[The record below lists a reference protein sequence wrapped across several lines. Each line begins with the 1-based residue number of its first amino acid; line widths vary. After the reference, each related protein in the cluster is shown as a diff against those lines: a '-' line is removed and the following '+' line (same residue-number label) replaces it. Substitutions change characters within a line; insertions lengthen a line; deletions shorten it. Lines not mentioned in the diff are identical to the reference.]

1 MMKLWRHA
9 AAFLLSLC
17 AAATVAAAA
26 DTPPVPLTEEAFPDP
41 AFLQWVEKKDSD
53 GDGFLSQE
61 ELDAVTAMDLRKQ
74 GIEQLDGLE
83 YFRNLESLNCSENDL
98 TALVLEDFPALTSL
112 TCNENASLETLDL
125 SGVPALEHLYCFHSA
140 LTELDLQDVPAL
152 TYLAWGGSPLQELDL
167 SNNPELQVLH
177 VLGGDLADADLSH
190 NPKLDMLLWNHT
202 RIETLDLS
210 NQTELTYLNCT
221 DNQLTS
227 LDLSANSKLET
238 LYAGKNRLL
247 AIRLPGDNLSFCD
260 LTDQRP
266 APFDLPTG
274 ENGLSLNH
282 LVPWARPDQISELT
296 GGILLG
302 DWIQLDSPNAT
313 LTYRYQ
319 DGSAV
324 LDASVSVTGENGWK
338 EPLSITDWTY
348 GQSPSQPQAQAA
360 FGSVSFSYGASA
372 DGPFT
377 PDVPTQAGRWY
388 VRADVEETPLYNGL
402 QSTKAFHID
411 PAIPEYSAPQEK
423 YATYGDYLASVQLES
438 GFYWENGSLRVGDAG
453 DQSHSAFFVPAD
465 TVDYLIVPHIPV
477 QVHVSPYDGTLLPI
491 LEIQDRTEAENL
503 VIRHGDWV
511 LQEGKDYGTE
521 LTSDGKTSH
530 LTITFQ
536 GNYTG
541 TVVRSFQEETGG
553 QEDGSHGGSST
564 SKTYAITA
572 QASAGGTITPS
583 GTVSVSRGANRAFS
597 IQARPGYQ
605 LDQLLV
611 DGNEVTPADTYV
623 FKSVSSNHTISARFA
638 PSALPEDPGQ
648 TGVSSLLNTT
658 DHNAYLRGYSAERF
672 GPENAMTRAQAAQLF
687 YGLLKDR
694 EVPITVTF
702 TDVPADAWYK
712 NAVETLASLGI
723 VSGVG
728 DGRFIPDRPITRAE
742 FLVIAMRFA
751 TPPDGE
757 AKTFSDVHESDWFYE
772 AVTDA
777 SRYGWVQGS
786 ADGSFGPYQLVTR
799 AQATVIVNR
808 MLGRSADRT
817 FIDTH
822 PDLQTF
828 QDVPPTHWAYYD
840 ICEAVNGHDYEKNG
854 QQERWTARF

>member
-140 LTELDLQDVPAL
+140 LTELDLEDVPAL

-210 NQTELTYLNCT
+210 SQTELTYLNCT

-247 AIRLPGDNLSFCD
+247 AIRLPGDDLSFCD

-266 APFDLPTG
+266 ALFDLPTG
-274 ENGLSLNH
+274 ENGLSLNQ

-302 DWIQLDSPNAT
+302 DRIQLDSPNAT

-324 LDASVSVTGENGWK
+324 LDASISVTGENGWK

-360 FGSVSFSYGASA
+360 FGSVSFSYGPSA

-377 PDVPTQAGRWY
+377 PDVPAQAGRWH

-477 QVHVSPYDGTLLPI
+477 LVHVSPYDGTLLPI
-491 LEIQDRTEAENL
+491 PEIQDRTEAENL

-521 LTSDGKTSH
+521 LTSDGKTAH

-564 SKTYAITA
+564 
-572 QASAGGTITPS
+572 GGHDSSTP
-583 GTVSVSRGANRAFS
+583 
-597 IQARPGYQ
+597 P
-605 LDQLLV
+605 
-611 DGNEVTPADTYV
+611 
-623 FKSVSSNHTISARFA
+623 
-638 PSALPEDPGQ
+638 PSTLPEDPGQ

-658 DHNAYLRGYSAERF
+658 DHNAYLRGYSAVRF
-672 GPENAMTRAQAAQLF
+672 GPEDAMTRAQAAQLF
-687 YGLLKDR
+687 YGLLKDW

>member
-17 AAATVAAAA
+17 AAAGIAAAA

-41 AFLQWVEKKDSD
+41 AFLQWVGKKDSD

-140 LTELDLQDVPAL
+140 LTELDLEDVPAL

-177 VLGGDLADADLSH
+177 VLGGDLTDADLSH

-247 AIRLPGDNLSFCD
+247 AIRMPGDDLSFCD

-266 APFDLPTG
+266 APFDLPAG
-274 ENGLSLNH
+274 ENGLSLNQ

-302 DWIQLDSPNAT
+302 DRIQLDSPNAT

-324 LDASVSVTGENGWK
+324 LDASISVTGENGWK

-477 QVHVSPYDGTLLPI
+477 LVHVSPYDGTLLPI
-491 LEIQDRTEAENL
+491 PQIQDRTEAENL

-521 LTSDGKTSH
+521 LTSDGKTAH

-553 QEDGSHGGSST
+553 QEDGSHGGGSTGGHDSST
-564 SKTYAITA
+564 PP
-572 QASAGGTITPS
+572 PS
-583 GTVSVSRGANRAFS
+583 T
-597 IQARPGYQ
+597 
-605 LDQLLV
+605 
-611 DGNEVTPADTYV
+611 
-623 FKSVSSNHTISARFA
+623 
-638 PSALPEDPGQ
+638 LPEDPGQ
-648 TGVSSLLNTT
+648 TGVSALLNTT
-658 DHNAYLRGYSAERF
+658 DHNAYLRGYSAARF
-672 GPENAMTRAQAAQLF
+672 GPEDAMTRAQAAQLF

-808 MLGRSADRT
+808 MLGRSADPT

-822 PDLQTF
+822 HDLQSF
-828 QDVPPTHWAYYD
+828 QNVPPTHWAYYD
-840 ICEAVNGHDYEKNG
+840 ICEAVNGHDYEKTG

>member
-167 SNNPELQVLH
+167 SNNPQLQVLH

-247 AIRLPGDNLSFCD
+247 AIRLPGDDLSFCD

-266 APFDLPTG
+266 APFDLPAG
-274 ENGLSLNH
+274 ENGLSLNQ

-302 DWIQLDSPNAT
+302 DRIQLDSPNAT

-477 QVHVSPYDGTLLPI
+477 LVHVSPYDGTLLPI
-491 LEIQDRTEAENL
+491 PEIQDRTEAENL

-511 LQEGKDYGTE
+511 LQEGKDYGTK
-521 LTSDGKTSH
+521 LTSDGKTAR

-553 QEDGSHGGSST
+553 QEDGSHGGGSTGGHDSST
-564 SKTYAITA
+564 PP
-572 QASAGGTITPS
+572 PS
-583 GTVSVSRGANRAFS
+583 T
-597 IQARPGYQ
+597 
-605 LDQLLV
+605 
-611 DGNEVTPADTYV
+611 
-623 FKSVSSNHTISARFA
+623 
-638 PSALPEDPGQ
+638 LPEDPGQ

-658 DHNAYLRGYSAERF
+658 DHNAYLRGYSAVRF
-672 GPENAMTRAQAAQLF
+672 GPEDAMTRAQAAQLF
-687 YGLLKDR
+687 YGLLKDW

-817 FIDTH
+817 FINTH

>member
-41 AFLQWVEKKDSD
+41 AFLQWVGKKDSD

-140 LTELDLQDVPAL
+140 LTELDLEDVPAL

-167 SNNPELQVLH
+167 SNNPQLQVLH

-247 AIRLPGDNLSFCD
+247 AIRLPGDDLSFCD

-266 APFDLPTG
+266 APFDLPAG
-274 ENGLSLNH
+274 ENGLSLNQ

-453 DQSHSAFFVPAD
+453 DQAHAAFFVPSD

-477 QVHVSPYDGTLLPI
+477 LVHVSPYDGTLLPI
-491 LEIQDRTEAENL
+491 PQIQDRTEAENL

-521 LTSDGKTSH
+521 LTSDGKTAR

-553 QEDGSHGGSST
+553 QEDGSHGGGSTGGHDSST
-564 SKTYAITA
+564 PP
-572 QASAGGTITPS
+572 PS
-583 GTVSVSRGANRAFS
+583 T
-597 IQARPGYQ
+597 
-605 LDQLLV
+605 
-611 DGNEVTPADTYV
+611 
-623 FKSVSSNHTISARFA
+623 
-638 PSALPEDPGQ
+638 LPEDPGQ

-672 GPENAMTRAQAAQLF
+672 GPEDAMTRAQAAQLF

-840 ICEAVNGHDYEKNG
+840 ICEAVNGHDYEKTG

>member
-41 AFLQWVEKKDSD
+41 AFLQWVGKKDSD

-210 NQTELTYLNCT
+210 SQTELTYLNCT

-247 AIRLPGDNLSFCD
+247 AIRLPGDDLSFCD

-274 ENGLSLNH
+274 ENGLFLNQ

-324 LDASVSVTGENGWK
+324 LDASVSVTGENSWK

-360 FGSVSFSYGASA
+360 FGPVSFSYGASA

-377 PDVPTQAGRWY
+377 PDVPAQAGRWY
-388 VRADVEETPLYNGL
+388 VRADVEETPLYNSL

-453 DQSHSAFFVPAD
+453 DQAHAAFFVPSD

-477 QVHVSPYDGTLLPI
+477 LVHVSPYDGTLLPI
-491 LEIQDRTEAENL
+491 PQIQDRTEAENL

-511 LQEGKDYGTE
+511 LQEGKDYGTK
-521 LTSDGKTSH
+521 LTSDGKTAR

-541 TVVRSFQEETGG
+541 TVVRSFQEESGGQGG
-553 QEDGSHGGSST
+553 QEGGQGGSHGGGSTGGHDSST
-564 SKTYAITA
+564 PP
-572 QASAGGTITPS
+572 PS
-583 GTVSVSRGANRAFS
+583 T
-597 IQARPGYQ
+597 
-605 LDQLLV
+605 
-611 DGNEVTPADTYV
+611 
-623 FKSVSSNHTISARFA
+623 
-638 PSALPEDPGQ
+638 LPEDPGQ

-658 DHNAYLRGYSAERF
+658 DHNAYLRGYSAVRF
-672 GPENAMTRAQAAQLF
+672 GPEDAMTRAQAAQLF

-817 FIDTH
+817 FINTH

>member
-41 AFLQWVEKKDSD
+41 AFLQWVGKKDSD

-140 LTELDLQDVPAL
+140 LTELDLEDVPAL

-167 SNNPELQVLH
+167 SNNPQLQVLH

-247 AIRLPGDNLSFCD
+247 AIRLPGDDLSFCD

-266 APFDLPTG
+266 APFDLPAG
-274 ENGLSLNH
+274 ENGLSLNQ

-377 PDVPTQAGRWY
+377 PDIPTQAGRWY

-453 DQSHSAFFVPAD
+453 DQAHAAFFVPSD

-491 LEIQDRTEAENL
+491 PQIQDRTEAENL

-521 LTSDGKTSH
+521 LTSDGKTAR

-541 TVVRSFQEETGG
+541 TAVRSFQEKSGGQGG
-553 QEDGSHGGSST
+553 QEGGQGGSHGGGSTGGHDSST
-564 SKTYAITA
+564 PP
-572 QASAGGTITPS
+572 PS
-583 GTVSVSRGANRAFS
+583 T
-597 IQARPGYQ
+597 
-605 LDQLLV
+605 
-611 DGNEVTPADTYV
+611 
-623 FKSVSSNHTISARFA
+623 
-638 PSALPEDPGQ
+638 LPEDPGQ

-672 GPENAMTRAQAAQLF
+672 GPEDAMTRAQAAQLF

>member
-17 AAATVAAAA
+17 AAATVAAAT

-177 VLGGDLADADLSH
+177 VLGGDLTDADLSH

-247 AIRLPGDNLSFCD
+247 AIRLPGDDLSFCD
-260 LTDQRP
+260 LADQRP

-274 ENGLSLNH
+274 ENGLSLNQ

-302 DWIQLDSPNAT
+302 DWIQLDSPHAT

-402 QSTKAFHID
+402 QSTKAFHIE

-453 DQSHSAFFVPAD
+453 DQAHAAFFVPAD

-477 QVHVSPYDGTLLPI
+477 LVHVSPYDGTLLPI
-491 LEIQDRTEAENL
+491 PQVQDRTEAENL

-521 LTSDGKTSH
+521 LTSDGKTAR

-541 TVVRSFQEETGG
+541 TVVRSFQEESGG
-553 QEDGSHGGSST
+553 QGGSHGGGSTGGHDSST
-564 SKTYAITA
+564 PP
-572 QASAGGTITPS
+572 PS
-583 GTVSVSRGANRAFS
+583 T
-597 IQARPGYQ
+597 
-605 LDQLLV
+605 
-611 DGNEVTPADTYV
+611 
-623 FKSVSSNHTISARFA
+623 
-638 PSALPEDPGQ
+638 LPEDPGQ

-672 GPENAMTRAQAAQLF
+672 GPEDAMTRAQAAQLF

-786 ADGSFGPYQLVTR
+786 ADGSFGPYHLVTR

-840 ICEAVNGHDYEKNG
+840 ICEAVNGHDYEKTG
-854 QQERWTARF
+854 QQERWTALI

>member
-17 AAATVAAAA
+17 AAAGIAAAA

-41 AFLQWVEKKDSD
+41 AFLQWVGKKDSD

-140 LTELDLQDVPAL
+140 LTELDLEDVPAL

-177 VLGGDLADADLSH
+177 VLGGDLSDADLSH

-247 AIRLPGDNLSFCD
+247 AIRLPGDDLSFCD

-274 ENGLSLNH
+274 ENGLSLNQ

-302 DWIQLDSPNAT
+302 DWIQLDAPNAT

-338 EPLSITDWTY
+338 EPLSIADWTY
-348 GQSPSQPQAQAA
+348 GQPPSQPQAQAA

-377 PDVPTQAGRWY
+377 PDVPTQAGLWY

-411 PAIPEYSAPQEK
+411 PAIPEYSDPQEK

-453 DQSHSAFFVPAD
+453 DQAHAAFFVPAD

-477 QVHVSPYDGTLLPI
+477 LVHVSPYDGTLLPI
-491 LEIQDRTEAENL
+491 PQIQDRTEAENL

-521 LTSDGKTSH
+521 LTSDGKTAR

-541 TVVRSFQEETGG
+541 TVVRSFQEESGG
-553 QEDGSHGGSST
+553 QGG
-564 SKTYAITA
+564 
-572 QASAGGTITPS
+572 
-583 GTVSVSRGANRAFS
+583 
-597 IQARPGYQ
+597 
-605 LDQLLV
+605 
-611 DGNEVTPADTYV
+611 
-623 FKSVSSNHTISARFA
+623 
-638 PSALPEDPGQ
+638 
-648 TGVSSLLNTT
+648 
-658 DHNAYLRGYSAERF
+658 NAYLRGYSPVRF
-672 GPENAMTRAQAAQLF
+672 GPEDAMTRAQAAQLF

-694 EVPITVTF
+694 EIPITVTF

-757 AKTFSDVHESDWFYE
+757 AKTFSDVHKSDWFYE

-777 SRYGWVQGS
+777 SHYGWVQGS
-786 ADGSFGPYQLVTR
+786 TDGSFGPYQLVTR

-817 FIDTH
+817 FINTH

>member
-1 MMKLWRHA
+1 MKLWRHA

-17 AAATVAAAA
+17 AAATMAAAA

-61 ELDAVTAMDLRKQ
+61 ELNAVTAMDLRKQ
-74 GIEQLDGLE
+74 GIEQLDGLK
-83 YFRNLESLNCSENDL
+83 YFRNLEYLNCSENDL

-112 TCNENASLETLDL
+112 TCNENPSLETLDL
-125 SGVPALEHLYCFHSA
+125 SGAPALEQLYCFHSA

-152 TYLAWGGSPLQELDL
+152 TYLVWGGSPLQELDL
-167 SNNPELQVLH
+167 SNSPELQVLH
-177 VLGGDLADADLSH
+177 VLGGDLTDADLSH

-227 LDLSANSKLET
+227 LDLSANPKLET

-247 AIRLPGDNLSFCD
+247 AIRLPGDDLSFCD

-274 ENGLSLNH
+274 ENGLSLNQ

-377 PDVPTQAGRWY
+377 PDVPTQAGLWY

-477 QVHVSPYDGTLLPI
+477 LVHVSPYDGTLLPI
-491 LEIQDRTEAENL
+491 PEIQDRTEAENL

-521 LTSDGKTSH
+521 LTSDGKTAH

-553 QEDGSHGGSST
+553 QEDGSHGGGSTGGHDSST
-564 SKTYAITA
+564 PP
-572 QASAGGTITPS
+572 PS
-583 GTVSVSRGANRAFS
+583 T
-597 IQARPGYQ
+597 
-605 LDQLLV
+605 
-611 DGNEVTPADTYV
+611 
-623 FKSVSSNHTISARFA
+623 
-638 PSALPEDPGQ
+638 LPEDPGQ

-694 EVPITVTF
+694 VVPITVTF

-817 FIDTH
+817 FINTH

>member
-41 AFLQWVEKKDSD
+41 AFLQWVGKKDRD
-53 GDGFLSQE
+53 GDGSLSQE

-140 LTELDLQDVPAL
+140 LTELDLEDVPAL

-177 VLGGDLADADLSH
+177 VLGGDLTDADLSH

-210 NQTELTYLNCT
+210 SQTELTYLNCT

-247 AIRLPGDNLSFCD
+247 AIRLPGDDLSFCD

-266 APFDLPTG
+266 APFNLPTG
-274 ENGLSLNH
+274 ENGLSLNQ

-324 LDASVSVTGENGWK
+324 LDASISVTGENGWK

-360 FGSVSFSYGASA
+360 FGSVSFSYGPSA

-402 QSTKAFHID
+402 QSTKAFHIE
-411 PAIPEYSAPQEK
+411 PAVPEYSDPQEK

-453 DQSHSAFFVPAD
+453 DQAHSAFFVPAD

-491 LEIQDRTEAENL
+491 PEIQDRTEAENL

-521 LTSDGKTSH
+521 LTSDGKTAC

-541 TVVRSFQEETGG
+541 TVVRSFQEESGG
-553 QEDGSHGGSST
+553 QGGQGGSHGGGSTGGHDSST
-564 SKTYAITA
+564 PP
-572 QASAGGTITPS
+572 PS
-583 GTVSVSRGANRAFS
+583 
-597 IQARPGYQ
+597 P
-605 LDQLLV
+605 
-611 DGNEVTPADTYV
+611 
-623 FKSVSSNHTISARFA
+623 
-638 PSALPEDPGQ
+638 LPEDPGQ

-658 DHNAYLRGYSAERF
+658 DHNAYLRGYSAVRF
-672 GPENAMTRAQAAQLF
+672 GPEDAMTRAQAAQLF

>member
-17 AAATVAAAA
+17 AAATMAAAA

-83 YFRNLESLNCSENDL
+83 YFRNLEYLNCSENDL

-112 TCNENASLETLDL
+112 TCNENPSLETLDL
-125 SGVPALEHLYCFHSA
+125 SGAPALEHLYCFHSA

-152 TYLAWGGSPLQELDL
+152 TYLVWGGSPLQELDL

-177 VLGGDLADADLSH
+177 VLGGDLTDADLSH

-247 AIRLPGDNLSFCD
+247 AIRLPGDDLSFCD

-266 APFDLPTG
+266 VPFDLPTG
-274 ENGLSLNH
+274 ENGLSLNQ

-324 LDASVSVTGENGWK
+324 LDASISVTGENGWK

-453 DQSHSAFFVPAD
+453 DQSHAAFFVPAD

-477 QVHVSPYDGTLLPI
+477 LVHVSPYDGTLLPI
-491 LEIQDRTEAENL
+491 PQIQDRTEAENL

-521 LTSDGKTSH
+521 LTSDGKTAH

-553 QEDGSHGGSST
+553 QEDGSHGGGSTGGHDSST
-564 SKTYAITA
+564 PP
-572 QASAGGTITPS
+572 PS
-583 GTVSVSRGANRAFS
+583 T
-597 IQARPGYQ
+597 
-605 LDQLLV
+605 
-611 DGNEVTPADTYV
+611 
-623 FKSVSSNHTISARFA
+623 
-638 PSALPEDPGQ
+638 LPEDPGQ

-658 DHNAYLRGYSAERF
+658 DHNAYLRGYSPVRF
-672 GPENAMTRAQAAQLF
+672 GPEDAMTRAQAAQLF

-694 EVPITVTF
+694 AVPITVTF

>member
-1 MMKLWRHA
+1 MKLWRHA

-17 AAATVAAAA
+17 AAATMAAAA
-26 DTPPVPLTEEAFPDP
+26 DAPPVPLTEEAFPDP

-74 GIEQLDGLE
+74 GIQQLDGLE

-177 VLGGDLADADLSH
+177 VLGGDLTDADLSH

-210 NQTELTYLNCT
+210 SQTELTYLNCT

-247 AIRLPGDNLSFCD
+247 AIRMPADDLPFCD
-260 LTDQRP
+260 LTEQRP

-274 ENGLSLNH
+274 ENGLSLNQ

-302 DWIQLDSPNAT
+302 DWIQLDSPNET

-324 LDASVSVTGENGWK
+324 LDASVSITGENGWK

-348 GQSPSQPQAQAA
+348 GQSPSQPQAQPA

-388 VRADVEETPLYNGL
+388 VRAGVEETPLYNGL

-453 DQSHSAFFVPAD
+453 DQFHSAFFVPSD

-477 QVHVSPYDGTLLPI
+477 QVRVSPYDGTLLPI
-491 LEIQDRTEAENL
+491 PEIADRTEAEDL
-503 VIRHGDWV
+503 MIRHGDWV
-511 LQEGKDYGTE
+511 LQEGKDYATE
-521 LTSDGKTSH
+521 LTSDGKTAR

-541 TVVRSFQEETGG
+541 TVVRSFQEEAGG
-553 QEDGSHGGSST
+553 QGGSHGGGSTGGHDSST
-564 SKTYAITA
+564 PP
-572 QASAGGTITPS
+572 PS
-583 GTVSVSRGANRAFS
+583 
-597 IQARPGYQ
+597 P
-605 LDQLLV
+605 
-611 DGNEVTPADTYV
+611 
-623 FKSVSSNHTISARFA
+623 
-638 PSALPEDPGQ
+638 LPEEPGQ

-658 DHNAYLRGYSAERF
+658 DHNAYLRGYSAARF
-672 GPENAMTRAQAAQLF
+672 GPEDAMTRAQAAQLF
-687 YGLLKDR
+687 YGLLKNR
-694 EVPITVTF
+694 EVPVTVTF

-757 AKTFSDVHESDWFYE
+757 AKTFSDVHESDWFYD

-808 MLGRSADRT
+808 MLGRCADRT
-817 FIDTH
+817 FIDAH

-828 QDVPPTHWAYYD
+828 QDVPRTHWAYYD

-854 QQERWTARF
+854 QQERWTALI

>member
-41 AFLQWVEKKDSD
+41 AFLQWVGKKDSD
-53 GDGFLSQE
+53 GDGSLSQE

-112 TCNENASLETLDL
+112 TCNENASLETLGL

-177 VLGGDLADADLSH
+177 VLGGDLTDADLSH

-210 NQTELTYLNCT
+210 SQTELTYLNCT

-247 AIRLPGDNLSFCD
+247 AIRLPGDDLSFCD

-274 ENGLSLNH
+274 ENGLSLNQ

-324 LDASVSVTGENGWK
+324 LDASISVTGENGWK

-360 FGSVSFSYGASA
+360 FGSVSFSYGPSA

-453 DQSHSAFFVPAD
+453 DQAHAAFFVPAD

-491 LEIQDRTEAENL
+491 PQIQDRTEAENL

-521 LTSDGKTSH
+521 LTSDGKTAR

-541 TVVRSFQEETGG
+541 TVVRSFQEESGG
-553 QEDGSHGGSST
+553 QGGQGGSHGGGSTGGHDSST
-564 SKTYAITA
+564 PP
-572 QASAGGTITPS
+572 PS
-583 GTVSVSRGANRAFS
+583 
-597 IQARPGYQ
+597 P
-605 LDQLLV
+605 
-611 DGNEVTPADTYV
+611 
-623 FKSVSSNHTISARFA
+623 
-638 PSALPEDPGQ
+638 LPEDPGQ

-658 DHNAYLRGYSAERF
+658 DHNAYLRGYSPVRF
-672 GPENAMTRAQAAQLF
+672 GPEDAMTRAQAAQLF

-694 EVPITVTF
+694 AVPITVTF

-728 DGRFIPDRPITRAE
+728 DSRFIPDRPITRAE

-808 MLGRSADRT
+808 MLGRSVDRT
-817 FIDTH
+817 FINTH

-840 ICEAVNGHDYEKNG
+840 ICEAVNGHDYEKTG

>member
-41 AFLQWVEKKDSD
+41 AFLQWVGKKDSD

-140 LTELDLQDVPAL
+140 LTELDLEDVPAL

-167 SNNPELQVLH
+167 SNNPQLQVLH

-247 AIRLPGDNLSFCD
+247 AIRLPGDDLSFCD

-266 APFDLPTG
+266 APFDLPAG
-274 ENGLSLNH
+274 ENGLSLNQ

-338 EPLSITDWTY
+338 EPLSIADWTY
-348 GQSPSQPQAQAA
+348 GQSPSQPQAQPA

-377 PDVPTQAGRWY
+377 PDIPTQAGRWY

-453 DQSHSAFFVPAD
+453 DQAHSAFFVPAD

-477 QVHVSPYDGTLLPI
+477 LVHVSPYDGTLLPI
-491 LEIQDRTEAENL
+491 PQIQDRTEAENL

-521 LTSDGKTSH
+521 LTSDGKTAR

-553 QEDGSHGGSST
+553 QEDGSHGGGSTGGHDSST
-564 SKTYAITA
+564 PP
-572 QASAGGTITPS
+572 PS
-583 GTVSVSRGANRAFS
+583 T
-597 IQARPGYQ
+597 
-605 LDQLLV
+605 
-611 DGNEVTPADTYV
+611 
-623 FKSVSSNHTISARFA
+623 
-638 PSALPEDPGQ
+638 LPEDPGQ

-672 GPENAMTRAQAAQLF
+672 GPEDAMTRAQAAQLF

>member
-41 AFLQWVEKKDSD
+41 AFLQWVGKKDSD

-61 ELDAVTAMDLRKQ
+61 ELDAVTAMDFRKQ

-140 LTELDLQDVPAL
+140 LTELDLEDVPAL

-167 SNNPELQVLH
+167 SNNPQLQVLH

-247 AIRLPGDNLSFCD
+247 AIRLPGDDLSFCD

-274 ENGLSLNH
+274 ENGLSLNQ

-338 EPLSITDWTY
+338 EPLSIADWTY
-348 GQSPSQPQAQAA
+348 GQPPSQPQAQAA

-411 PAIPEYSAPQEK
+411 PAIPEYSDPQEK

-453 DQSHSAFFVPAD
+453 DQAHAAFFVPSD

-477 QVHVSPYDGTLLPI
+477 LVHVSPYDGTLLPI
-491 LEIQDRTEAENL
+491 PQIQDRTEAENL

-521 LTSDGKTSH
+521 LTSDGKTAH

-553 QEDGSHGGSST
+553 QEDGSHGGGSTGGHDSST
-564 SKTYAITA
+564 PP
-572 QASAGGTITPS
+572 PS
-583 GTVSVSRGANRAFS
+583 T
-597 IQARPGYQ
+597 
-605 LDQLLV
+605 
-611 DGNEVTPADTYV
+611 
-623 FKSVSSNHTISARFA
+623 
-638 PSALPEDPGQ
+638 LPEDPGQ

-672 GPENAMTRAQAAQLF
+672 GPEDAMTRAQAAQLF

>member
-41 AFLQWVEKKDSD
+41 AFLQWVGKKDSD

-247 AIRLPGDNLSFCD
+247 AIRLPGDDLSFCD

-274 ENGLSLNH
+274 ENGLSLNQ

-302 DWIQLDSPNAT
+302 DCIQLDSPNAT

-491 LEIQDRTEAENL
+491 PQIQDRTEAENL

-521 LTSDGKTSH
+521 LTSDGKTAH

-553 QEDGSHGGSST
+553 QEDGSHGGGSTGGHDSST
-564 SKTYAITA
+564 PP
-572 QASAGGTITPS
+572 PS
-583 GTVSVSRGANRAFS
+583 T
-597 IQARPGYQ
+597 
-605 LDQLLV
+605 
-611 DGNEVTPADTYV
+611 
-623 FKSVSSNHTISARFA
+623 
-638 PSALPEDPGQ
+638 LPEDPGQ

-658 DHNAYLRGYSAERF
+658 DHNAYLRGYSAVRF
-672 GPENAMTRAQAAQLF
+672 GPEDAMTRAQAAQLF

-817 FIDTH
+817 FINTH

>member
-1 MMKLWRHA
+1 M
-9 AAFLLSLC
+9 
-17 AAATVAAAA
+17 
-26 DTPPVPLTEEAFPDP
+26 
-41 AFLQWVEKKDSD
+41 
-53 GDGFLSQE
+53 
-61 ELDAVTAMDLRKQ
+61 
-74 GIEQLDGLE
+74 
-83 YFRNLESLNCSENDL
+83 
-98 TALVLEDFPALTSL
+98 
-112 TCNENASLETLDL
+112 
-125 SGVPALEHLYCFHSA
+125 
-140 LTELDLQDVPAL
+140 
-152 TYLAWGGSPLQELDL
+152 
-167 SNNPELQVLH
+167 
-177 VLGGDLADADLSH
+177 
-190 NPKLDMLLWNHT
+190 
-202 RIETLDLS
+202 
-210 NQTELTYLNCT
+210 
-221 DNQLTS
+221 
-227 LDLSANSKLET
+227 
-238 LYAGKNRLL
+238 
-247 AIRLPGDNLSFCD
+247 
-260 LTDQRP
+260 
-266 APFDLPTG
+266 
-274 ENGLSLNH
+274 
-282 LVPWARPDQISELT
+282 
-296 GGILLG
+296 
-302 DWIQLDSPNAT
+302 
-313 LTYRYQ
+313 
-319 DGSAV
+319 
-324 LDASVSVTGENGWK
+324 
-338 EPLSITDWTY
+338 
-348 GQSPSQPQAQAA
+348 
-360 FGSVSFSYGASA
+360 
-372 DGPFT
+372 
-377 PDVPTQAGRWY
+377 
-388 VRADVEETPLYNGL
+388 EETPLYNGL

-453 DQSHSAFFVPAD
+453 DQAHAAFFVPSD

-477 QVHVSPYDGTLLPI
+477 LVHVSPYDGTLLPI
-491 LEIQDRTEAENL
+491 PQIQDRTEAENL

-521 LTSDGKTSH
+521 LTSDGKTAR

-536 GNYTG
+536 RNYTG

-553 QEDGSHGGSST
+553 QEDGSHGGGSTGGHDSST
-564 SKTYAITA
+564 PP
-572 QASAGGTITPS
+572 PS
-583 GTVSVSRGANRAFS
+583 T
-597 IQARPGYQ
+597 
-605 LDQLLV
+605 
-611 DGNEVTPADTYV
+611 
-623 FKSVSSNHTISARFA
+623 
-638 PSALPEDPGQ
+638 LPEDPGQ

-672 GPENAMTRAQAAQLF
+672 GPEDAMTRAQAAQLF

>member
-17 AAATVAAAA
+17 AVATVAAAA

-125 SGVPALEHLYCFHSA
+125 RGVPALEHLYCFHSA
-140 LTELDLQDVPAL
+140 LTELDLEDVPAL

-167 SNNPELQVLH
+167 SNNPQLQVLH

-247 AIRLPGDNLSFCD
+247 AIRLPGDDLSFCD

-274 ENGLSLNH
+274 ENGLSLNQ

-302 DWIQLDSPNAT
+302 DWIQLDAPNAT

-338 EPLSITDWTY
+338 EPLSIADWTY
-348 GQSPSQPQAQAA
+348 GQPPSQPQAQAA

-377 PDVPTQAGRWY
+377 PDVPTQAGLWY

-411 PAIPEYSAPQEK
+411 PAIPEYSDPQEK

-453 DQSHSAFFVPAD
+453 DQAHAAFFVPAD

-477 QVHVSPYDGTLLPI
+477 LVHVSPYDGTLLPI
-491 LEIQDRTEAENL
+491 PQIQDRTEAENL

-521 LTSDGKTSH
+521 LTSDGKTAR

-553 QEDGSHGGSST
+553 QEDGSHGGGSTGGHDSST
-564 SKTYAITA
+564 PP
-572 QASAGGTITPS
+572 PS
-583 GTVSVSRGANRAFS
+583 T
-597 IQARPGYQ
+597 
-605 LDQLLV
+605 
-611 DGNEVTPADTYV
+611 
-623 FKSVSSNHTISARFA
+623 
-638 PSALPEDPGQ
+638 LPEDPGQ

-672 GPENAMTRAQAAQLF
+672 GPEDAMTRAQAAQLF

-840 ICEAVNGHDYEKNG
+840 ICEAVNGHDYEKTG